1 MKKTYIFSALLDIL
15 EYLSR
20 CISNLVDKFT
30 KRNKNY
36 NDITSIEY
44 SIEKGETSISVLIYN
59 KDKHSIGIK
68 NTWDKKIDL
77 ESNKFESII
86 YYLKKHNIL
95 NYKKY
100 YHSLEFHS
108 YSDMYEEDTTN
119 EESITITFKDN
130 TTRKITTLDSN
141 KKITNIIDYLKQ
153 IN

>member
-15 EYLSR
+15 EYLVR

-44 SIEKGETSISVLIYN
+44 YIEKGETSTSVLIYN

-77 ESNKFESII
+77 ESN
-86 YYLKKHNIL
+86 
-95 NYKKY
+95 
-100 YHSLEFHS
+100 
-108 YSDMYEEDTTN
+108 
-119 EESITITFKDN
+119 
-130 TTRKITTLDSN
+130 
-141 KKITNIIDYLKQ
+141 
-153 IN
+153 